1 MDFSLDFFT
10 AQLTQLTEWSALL
23 DVFLV
28 TIAIFLGLKLIQ
40 GTRAVQMLRGFLI
53 VVVVVYFTLAS
64 ISIQLPA
71 LTWLIQLISPVL
83 IFAVPVIFQPEL
95 RRALEQLGNAG
106 GQYRRFFQRKKP
118 NLALDAVL
126 TASRRLSD
134 RRHGALIVFEQET
147 GLQEYIDT
155 GVKVDGEPSPDLLL
169 TIFNKNTELHDGA
182 IIVRDG
188 RLAAAACVLPLS
200 AVNVSDRQIGLR
212 HRAALGMSEV
222 SDAVSLVISEETGRF
237 AITHNGKLM
246 KENRHD
252 PQGREMSEQLRQLLE
267 ALLKS

>member
-1 MDFSLDFFT
+1 MTSFFDLLTATISQIAQWPAPLDI
-10 AQLTQLTEWSALL
+10 A
-23 DVFLV
+23 LV
-28 TIAIFLGLKLIQ
+28 TLVIFTGFKVIQ

-53 VVVVVYFTLAS
+53 LAAV
-64 ISIQLPA
+64 IYVIFAAVAIQLPA
-71 LTWLIQLISPVL
+71 FTWLVQLVSPVV
-83 IFAVPVIFQPEL
+83 IFAIPVIFQPEL

-155 GVKVDGEPSPDLLL
+155 GVLVDSEPSPDLLL

-182 IIVRDG
+182 VIVRDG

-222 SDAVSLVISEETGRF
+222 SDAVSVVISEETGRF

-252 PQGREMSEQLRQLLE
+252 PQGREMSEQLKQLLE
-267 ALLKS
+267 ALLKG